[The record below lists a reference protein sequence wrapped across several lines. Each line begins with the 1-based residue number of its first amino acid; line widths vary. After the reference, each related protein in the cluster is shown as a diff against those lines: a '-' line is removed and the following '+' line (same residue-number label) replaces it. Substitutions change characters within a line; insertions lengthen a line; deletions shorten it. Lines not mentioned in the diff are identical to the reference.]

1 MHSGVLSC
9 EPLQD
14 LASPCHFDRY
24 GEKSQRH
31 LRELQVLTAA
41 LMNSSCT
48 GAGLGGGSANAA
60 TALWAANQLADCPAT
75 NEELL
80 EWSGAIGSD
89 ISVFFSQGAAYCTGR
104 CEAPVCVGCLFI

>member
-9 EPLQD
+9 EPLRY
-14 LASPCHFDRY
+14 LASPCHLRY
-24 GEKSQRH
+24 GKESQRR
-31 LRELQVLTAA
+31 LQELQVLIAP
-41 LMNSSCT
+41 LCT

-60 TALWAANQLADCPAT
+60 TALWAANQLAGSPAT
-75 NEELL
+75 NEQLL

-104 CEAPVCVGCLFI
+104 CEAPVCVGCSLG